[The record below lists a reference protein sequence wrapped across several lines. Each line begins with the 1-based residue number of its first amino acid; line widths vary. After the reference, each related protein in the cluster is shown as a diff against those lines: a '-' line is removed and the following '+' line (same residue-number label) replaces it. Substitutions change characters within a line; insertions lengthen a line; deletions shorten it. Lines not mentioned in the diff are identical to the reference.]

1 MKWHEHDKVRPLVFS
16 KTVNV
21 TGVGV
26 VEQRKGY
33 TVRSRGATDGMIE
46 HDYECPVHGRFTVK
60 VPRASVPDWVR
71 CMREIHSEWNE
82 QDFGTCRHRSLWCPP
97 IVGIGWAAGEVT
109 G

>member
-1 MKWHEHDKVRPLVFS
+1 MKWHEHDKVRPLVFGR
-16 KTVNV
+16 TIAV

-26 VEQRKGY
+26 VEQRRGY

-46 HDYECPVHGRFTVK
+46 HDYECPVHGRFAVK

-71 CMREIHSEWNE
+71 CSVDCVTDDGYE
-82 QDFGTCRHRSLWCPP
+82 QIYDCHRISPWCPP